1 MREIEYGLFKGQY
14 INRFVTTGT
23 FTKPQQFKRAVLRGR
38 VNEWLDKGFA
48 IHENPC
54 RREFIAKRE
63 TSVPPYIELE
73 GETEYK
79 PVRVFGQLMTPG
91 IYFPFGNIGYDA
103 SFFYKC
109 PTYLRTYCYA
119 DLEMPK
125 EEEAELEMETCG
137 GMTLWNNG
145 ELIADY
151 IPFTRNLVK
160 RRKVKICF
168 KKGRN
173 HLVVCLDDLAE
184 RDTDYYFRLRYC
196 GNQNPRLLLP
206 VPDSAETEQIKRY
219 ERILDGLYFTKESYG
234 EGMICVSLPKEESYG
249 EDELL
254 VQVGNKGGSTSCLLC
269 PGMEQAE
276 LLPASSVLPGFVAFE
291 FEMKSGSVSIS
302 RRMGCQIVWKKLQK
316 RGSEEI
322 DERRR
327 AFLEV
332 LCAYGRRD
340 IYKAA
345 AILKTGGDTGLAEEM
360 ILDMLKGVN
369 AREDCSDFGFIVILY
384 IYKTFQDR
392 LSNAVLD
399 EIRQAAVNYRYWIDE
414 PGDDVM
420 WFFSENHA
428 LLFHICQ
435 YLAGG
440 FFQDEYFTNSGRP
453 GTEVKAHGEELL
465 NEWFDSFFEEFVT
478 EWNSNAYIP
487 IDVHGFGFLYTLT
500 DEENPL
506 HVKAR
511 KALDMVS
518 YSIAVNAHKGVVMTS
533 YGRTYEKELKGNDNT
548 GITTLLYIL
557 YNEGYLNLEGA
568 GSIALALGDYRA
580 PEEYRAYIRLEEG
593 RQMVFQNTQG
603 YEQHV
608 NLYLY
613 KNNHVVLST
622 AVQYKPFRKGY
633 QEHIVQAAVNSTA
646 QAFINHPGEI
656 QPYGAGRPNFW
667 AGNGELPFA
676 VQDKDLAVVIYKI
689 SEENRI
695 DFTHAYAP
703 LGEFDGY
710 ILEQD
715 TVVMEKDEAFIGLK
729 AEKGLSLVGK
739 GVTAYREVVS
749 RGRENVWVIR
759 VGTKKD
765 NNSLKEFLT
774 AMKAVQIKRQ
784 EGSIL
789 VTDGRRQ
796 MEVEADGRF
805 TLNHEA
811 VYSYPLDPKGIL
823 NIF

>member
-1 MREIEYGLFKGQY
+1 MKEIEYGLFKGQY

-23 FTKPQQFKRAVLRGR
+23 FTKPQQFKRAVLRGK

-54 RREFIAKRE
+54 RKEFIAQRE
-63 TSVPPYIELE
+63 KSVPPYIELE

-79 PVRVFGQLMTPG
+79 PVRVFGQLKTPG
-91 IYFPFGNIGYDA
+91 MYFPFGNIGYDA

-109 PTYLRTYCYA
+109 PTYLRTYCYG

-125 EEEAELEMETCG
+125 EEETELEMETCG

-151 IPFTRNLVK
+151 IPFTRNMVK
-160 RRKVKICF
+160 RRKVKIRF
-168 KKGRN
+168 TEGRN

-206 VPDSAETEQIKRY
+206 VPESAEAEQIKRY

-234 EGMICVSLPKEESYG
+234 EGMICASLPKEESYR

-254 VQVGNKGGSTSCLLC
+254 VQVGNKGGATSCLLC

-276 LLPASSVLPGFVAFE
+276 LLPSSSVLPGYVAFE
-291 FEMKSGSVSIS
+291 FEMKSGSVSI
-302 RRMGCQIVWKKLQK
+302 RRRIGCQIVWKKLQE

-345 AILKTGGDTGLAEEM
+345 AILKTRGDTGLAEEM

-384 IYKTFQDR
+384 IYKTFRER

-399 EIRQAAVNYRYWIDE
+399 EIRRAAVNYRYWIDE

-435 YLAGG
+435 YLAGS
-440 FFQDEYFTNSGRP
+440 FFPDEYFTNSGRP

-506 HVKAR
+506 HAKAR

-580 PEEYRAYIRLEEG
+580 PKEYRAYIRLEEG

-703 LGEFDGY
+703 LGEFDDY

-729 AEKGLSLVGK
+729 AEKGLSLVEK

-765 NNSLKEFLT
+765 NNSLKEFLA
-774 AMKAVQIKRQ
+774 AMKAVQIRRR
-784 EGSIL
+784 EGSIR
-789 VTDGRRQ
+789 VTDGSRQ

-811 VYSYPLDPKGIL
+811 VYSYPLEPKGIL